1 MVDEAAMALAGA
13 AGKALV
19 AAMAS
24 DAWTSFK
31 RAFARLL
38 AHGEPSQSV
47 AAEEELERQQSK
59 LSAAPV
65 AWRERL
71 AAELESVCQM
81 RFADLLRA
89 EPNSADE
96 VRALVDHVSAAV
108 PTLTWAPVNQEVRGS
123 DQARQAVLG
132 QGTQNNSFGSGTPQ
146 STEHS
151 PSAPRVESI
160 PAAAQI
166 ASTAQNVSGTDHT
179 WQAVAGPGGTQ
190 VNYWG
195 INPLSPE
202 AALSIAAPLGRR
214 NEALPLR
221 GRAGLLDEL
230 AEASRVANASQVHVL
245 HGLGGCG
252 KTSIALEAAQLV
264 ANGGAE
270 VWWLSA
276 TDDGRLLAGMHALAR
291 RLGMAENL
299 LRYGEVADLVW
310 ERLSTRKQPW
320 LLVVDNADD
329 PTVLTL
335 GGQPL
340 RDGTGWIRP
349 VESTSGLILITS
361 RDGRPASWGPWCK
374 LHRVAMLSASA
385 AADVLRDHAR
395 EAGSRSEAE
404 QLGDRLGRLPLAL
417 RLAGSYL
424 AEACTVP
431 AAFASDVIRTYTGY
445 LQAIEDGRLDT
456 LLVIPETGP
465 LTEEQTR
472 SLIGPTWE
480 LSLNLLERRGSMPA
494 RQMLNLLACFAD
506 APIPY
511 ELLLHPGTLAGTTS
525 FSGITG
531 PLVWQNLKAL
541 SDFGL
546 IDLEDWQRDTRGIR
560 TVQLLQVHP
569 LIRDISR
576 RDVDA
581 REQYDTYMSLA
592 VISANQA
599 VINDAGVPEDP
610 RRWPLWQTLTPHVA
624 HLLTDLSTR
633 FDATYTVLEKAAD
646 AASRCARYLSAKG
659 FHQRAGDLYRTVCR
673 VYERTL
679 PADHASTLGI
689 RHDIAWEAAQ
699 QGDYDRAEAM
709 YQQVLDTDIRVL
721 GADNPSTLAARHEIA
736 RIKARQGNN
745 AQAEA
750 LLQEILQD
758 EIRLFFPDHPSTLVT
773 RHEIARIA
781 TERGDFARAESLYRA
796 VVEAK
801 TRILGADHPSTLA
814 SRHSVAWVV
823 TQRGDFADA
832 ESLYHA
838 AVEAKTRTLGAD
850 HPSTL
855 ASRHDIAWITA
866 GQGNYKHAEALFNE
880 ILEAKIRTL
889 GVDHPSTLVTRH
901 SMAWAIAQQRGN
913 YSLAEE
919 LYREVLRAKAQVFG
933 TDRPDRIAAQV

>member
-1 MVDEAAMALAGA
+1 MALAGA

-24 DAWTSFK
+24 DAWMSFK

-38 AHGEPSQSV
+38 AHGEPSQSG
-47 AAEEELERQQSK
+47 AAEEELELELSK

-65 AWRERL
+65 AERERL
-71 AAELESVCQM
+71 AAELESACQM
-81 RFADLLRA
+81 RFADLLRE
-89 EPNSADE
+89 EPNSADA

-108 PTLTWAPVNQEVRGS
+108 PALTWAPVTQEVRGS

-132 QGTQNNSFGSGTPQ
+132 QGTQNNSFGSGTLQ
-146 STEHS
+146 STEHALT
-151 PSAPRVESI
+151 APRVESI
-160 PAAAQI
+160 SEAAPMGSAV
-166 ASTAQNVSGTDHT
+166 QNVSGADRT

-195 INPLSPE
+195 MNPPSPE

-214 NEALPLR
+214 DEALPLR
-221 GRAGLLDEL
+221 GRAALLNEL
-230 AEASRVANASQVHVL
+230 TEASRVANASRVHVL

-252 KTSIALEAAQLV
+252 KTSIALEAAQLA

-276 TDDGRLLAGMHALAR
+276 TDDGRLLAGMQALAR

-310 ERLSTRKQPW
+310 QRLSTREQPW
-320 LLVVDNADD
+320 LLVIDNADD

-374 LHRVAMLSASA
+374 LHRVAMLTAAA
-385 AADVLRDHAR
+385 AADVLMDHAR

-404 QLGDRLGRLPLAL
+404 RLGDRLGRLPLAL

-445 LQAIEDGRLDT
+445 LRAIDDGRLDA
-456 LLVIPETGP
+456 LLVIPEAGP

-472 SLIGPTWE
+472 SLIERTWE

-494 RQMLNLLACFAD
+494 RQLLHLLACFAD

-531 PLVWQNLKAL
+531 PLIWQNLQAL
-541 SDFGL
+541 SGFGL
-546 IDLEDWQRDTRGIR
+546 IDLEDWQHGTGGIR

-576 RDVDA
+576 RDVDV
-581 REQYDTYMSLA
+581 RQQYDTYMSLA

-599 VINDAGVPEDP
+599 VVNDAGVSEDP
-610 RRWPLWQTLTPHVA
+610 RRWPLWQTLTPHVT

-633 FDATYTVLEKAAD
+633 ADTVYTVLENAAD
-646 AASRCARYLSAKG
+646 AASRCAGYLSSKG
-659 FHQRAGDLYRTVCR
+659 FHQRAEELYRTVCR

-709 YQQVLDTDIRVL
+709 YQQVLDADIRVL
-721 GADNPSTLAARHEIA
+721 GAGHPSTLAARHEIA
-736 RIKARQGNN
+736 RIKARQGDN
-745 AQAEA
+745 ARAEE
-750 LLQEILQD
+750 LLQEVLQD
-758 EIRLFFPDHPSTLVT
+758 EMQLFFPDHPSTLVT

-781 TERGDFARAESLYRA
+781 TERGNFADAESLYRD
-796 VVEAK
+796 VLKAK

-823 TQRGDFADA
+823 TQRGNFADA
-832 ESLYHA
+832 ESLYRDV
-838 AVEAKTRTLGAD
+838 VETKTRILGAD

-866 GQGNYKHAEALFNE
+866 SQGNYKHAETLFNE
-880 ILEAKIRTL
+880 ILEAKIRIL

-901 SMAWAIAQQRGN
+901 SMAWAVAQQRGD

-919 LYREVLRAKAQVFG
+919 LYQEVLRAKAQVFG
-933 TDRPDRIAAQV
+933 ADRPDRIAAQV